1 MPSVKTQIAVVM
13 LSLVALTASQPARA
27 QVGPDGAGT
36 GLLQVS
42 TTTDFSLSS
51 DLSTSG
57 FRLDL
62 LTRFR
67 VGMFASFSW
76 GRGAWGRPGL
86 LRSSTAVLRERRGLM
101 LR

>member
-1 MPSVKTQIAVVM
+1 MQNPKSIVAALLV
-13 LSLVALTASQPARA
+13 LVALAGAKSAEAQIGSDGMGGSGNHSLYVSPADDSYASAP
-27 QVGPDGAGT
+27 
-36 GLLQVS
+36 
-42 TTTDFSLSS
+42 TTS
-51 DLSTSG
+51 

-67 VGMFASFSW
+67 VGMFSSFSW

>member
-1 MPSVKTQIAVVM
+1 MPNLKTQVAIVAFSLM
-13 LSLVALTASQPARA
+13 LVAASQPAHA
-27 QVGPDGAGT
+27 QIGADGAGS
-36 GLLQVS
+36 GSLQMSAS
-42 TTTDFSLSS
+42 T
-51 DLSTSG
+51 DLNPTSV